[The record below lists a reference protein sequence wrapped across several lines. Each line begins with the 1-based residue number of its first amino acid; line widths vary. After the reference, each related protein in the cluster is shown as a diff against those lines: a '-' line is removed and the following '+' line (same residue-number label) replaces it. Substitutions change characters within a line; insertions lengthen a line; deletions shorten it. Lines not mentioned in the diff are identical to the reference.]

1 MIRALVVDDQALVRG
16 GLRVILDSDPD
27 IEVVGEAG
35 DGVEAIAQARGLQP
49 DVVLMDLRMPTLDGV
64 EATRR
69 LVTHTEWHGRVL
81 VLTTYDAD
89 QLVYDALAAG
99 ASGFLLKTSPPDDL
113 VRAVKLVA
121 AGSELIA
128 PEVTRRLVAD
138 FMRRP
143 RPGNSAPAALQRL
156 TARELDVLRQ
166 VASGRS
172 NADIARQLSVSEAT
186 VKTHINR
193 LFTKLGLHDRAQ
205 AVVLAYES
213 GLVTPG
219 S

>member
-49 DVVLMDLRMPTLDGV
+49 DVVLMDLRMPALDGV

-69 LVTHTEWHGRVL
+69 LVTHTEWQGRVL

-128 PEVTRRLVAD
+128 SEVTRRLVAD

-143 RPGNSAPAALQRL
+143 RPGTSAPAALQRL

-172 NADIARQLSVSEAT
+172 NADIARQLSLSEAT

-193 LFTKLGLHDRAQ
+193 VFTKLGLHDRAQ